1 MRRGH
6 HGRVVSRRHLVAAV
20 EPIQP
25 MNVNATVR
33 RPRPEDAAQL
43 AALML
48 DAYRGTI
55 DFDGTETLEVARDE
69 VDGFLA
75 GKSGAPLLEHSRLAL
90 DGERIVSAALVSE
103 FEGTPLLA
111 YVFTAADHKGRGL
124 GEGLTRLV
132 MRSLAQAGRQRL
144 HLWVTAGN
152 APAER
157 IYERLGFTDVASPPS
172 AADLGKLG
180 PDS

>member
-1 MRRGH
+1 M
-6 HGRVVSRRHLVAAV
+6 VSRRHLVAAV
-20 EPIQP
+20 EPIEP
-25 MNVNATVR
+25 VDLPVSVR
-33 RPRPEDAAQL
+33 CPTPGDAGEL

-55 DFDGTETLEVARDE
+55 DFDGSETLLVARDE
-69 VDGFLA
+69 IDGFLA
-75 GKSGAPLLEHSRLAL
+75 GKSGVPLLEHSRLAI
-90 DGERIVSAALVSE
+90 DGRRIVSAALVTD
-103 FEGTPLLA
+103 FESTPLLA

-132 MRSLAQAGRQRL
+132 MHSLAQAGRERL

-157 IYERLGFTDVASPPS
+157 IYDRLGFTDVAPAP
-172 AADLGKLG
+172 
-180 PDS
+180 